1 MVRKILRCL
10 AYILLTIFVI
20 VGVYMLCAIILSGI
34 EVKAEPETT
43 HDVEIYIVT
52 NGVHADIVVP
62 IRAEQMDWS
71 KQILFA
77 HTREQDSLASF
88 VSFGWGDRQFY
99 IETPEWKDL
108 KWKTAMKAILGLNST
123 AIHTTFYKSL
133 NEGTDCKKLI
143 LNKNQYERL
152 VMYIENSFTK
162 NVDGSF
168 VQIGPE
174 LSYGPND
181 AFYEAQGN
189 YNLFFTSNTW
199 TNDALKACGQKAC
212 VWTPF
217 DKGIFHHYNKQKREE
232 IKN

>member
-1 MVRKILRCL
+1 
-10 AYILLTIFVI
+10 
-20 VGVYMLCAIILSGI
+20 MLSAIILSGV

-43 HDVEIYIVT
+43 PDVEIYIVT

-62 IRAEQMDWS
+62 ARTAQIDWS

-77 HTREQDSLASF
+77 HTREQDSLATY

-108 KWKTAMKAILGLNST
+108 KWSTAINAILGLNSA
-123 AIHTTFYKSL
+123 AIHTTFYKNL
-133 NEGTDCKKLI
+133 NEGIDCKKL
-143 LNKNQYERL
+143 LLSTSQYERL
-152 VMYIENSFTK
+152 ITYIENSFSK
-162 NVDGSF
+162 YIDGDF
-168 VQIGPE
+168 INIGPG
-174 LSYGPND
+174 LNYGPND
-181 AFYEAQGN
+181 SFYEAEGN
-189 YNLFFTSNTW
+189 YNLFYTSNTW

>member
-1 MVRKILRCL
+1 
-10 AYILLTIFVI
+10 
-20 VGVYMLCAIILSGI
+20 MLSAIILSGV

-43 HDVEIYIVT
+43 PDVEIYIMT

-62 IRAEQMDWS
+62 ARTAQKDWS

-77 HTREQDSLASF
+77 HTREQDSLATY

-108 KWKTAMKAILGLNST
+108 KWSTAINAILGLNSA
-123 AIHTTFYKSL
+123 AIHTTFYKNL
-133 NEGTDCKKLI
+133 NEGIDCKKL
-143 LNKNQYERL
+143 LLSTSQYERL
-152 VMYIENSFTK
+152 ITYIENSFSK
-162 NVDGSF
+162 YIDGDF
-168 VQIGPE
+168 INIGPG
-174 LSYGPND
+174 LNYGPND
-181 AFYEAQGN
+181 SFYEAEGN
-189 YNLFFTSNTW
+189 YNLFYTSNTW